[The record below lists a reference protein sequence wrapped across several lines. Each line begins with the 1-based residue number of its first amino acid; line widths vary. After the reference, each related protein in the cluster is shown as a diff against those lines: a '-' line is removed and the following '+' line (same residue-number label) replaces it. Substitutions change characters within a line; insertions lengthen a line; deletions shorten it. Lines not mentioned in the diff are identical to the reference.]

1 MPQMEMSRPTV
12 EEIRALGGGA
22 VRVRLSSQA
31 GGDQIEGRLVG
42 TLDAADGMVVFIEP
56 RDAQGRKLSYNYQH
70 IVSIER
76 A

>member
-1 MPQMEMSRPTV
+1 MSMPTID
-12 EEIRALGGGA
+12 EIRALEGGP
-22 VRVRLSSQA
+22 VRVRLSPQA
-31 GGDQIEGRLVG
+31 GGDQIQGRLVG

-56 RDAQGRKLSYNYQH
+56 SDAQGRKLSYNYQH